1 MSAAIDLIRALPWKL
16 LGLVGIVAV
25 SAIGGFQYGEG
36 RVTAAW
42 DAEREAAKLAAAQT
56 ATTQAEVTTQVV
68 TQYVDRVQVVK
79 ERGKDI
85 IKEVPI
91 YVSSAAACD
100 LPGGFRVLH
109 DAAAQGQLPDPARV
123 ADAPAA
129 SVETAAATVVENYAT
144 YHEVAEQ
151 LKALQS
157 WVSQQEQVQ

>member
-1 MSAAIDLIRALPWKL
+1 MLAAFAFLKDLPWKL
-16 LGLVGIVAV
+16 LGILAV
-25 SAIGGFQYGEG
+25 LAVCTIGGCRYGEST
-36 RVTAAW
+36 VTAKW
-42 DAEREAAKLAAAQT
+42 DAERAEVANAAQQRAAKQ
-56 ATTQAEVTTQVV
+56 ATVTTEVV

-79 ERGKDI
+79 ERGKEI

-91 YVSSAAACD
+91 YVSSAVTCD

-109 DAAAQGQLPDPARV
+109 DAAAKGELPDPAGV

-157 WVSQQEQVQ
+157 WVNQQEQAQ

>member
-1 MSAAIDLIRALPWKL
+1 MSAAIDVIRALPWKL

-36 RVTAAW
+36 RVTAGW
-42 DAEREAAKLAAAQT
+42 DAERGAAKLAAAQT